1 MLFLT
6 LLDQCALRPDGSLKE
21 ASEIDWVN
29 DPDENIP
36 EASGSQPTGTS
47 FTLVLIKSSSN
58 VRQAVVADVITQH
71 EWLKLLMQS

>member
-1 MLFLT
+1 MLMLFLT

-36 EASGSQPTGTS
+36 ESQPTGTS
-47 FTLVLIKSSSN
+47 FTLVLMKSSSN

-71 EWLKLLMQS
+71 KWLKLLMQS